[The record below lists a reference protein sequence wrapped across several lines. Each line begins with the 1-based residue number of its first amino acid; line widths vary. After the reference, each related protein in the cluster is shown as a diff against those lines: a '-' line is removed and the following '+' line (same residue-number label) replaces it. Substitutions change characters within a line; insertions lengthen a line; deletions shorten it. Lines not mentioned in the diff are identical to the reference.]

1 MKLQNNTSSY
11 FSRCD
16 GHLKKNLHTRP
27 ARGFR
32 KKNYNPPTAVL
43 VIGKDGQVSDR
54 LGPCR
59 PQTQIYPSFGMGPV
73 VLVPNESAT
82 NLLGPVWAQ
91 HLSKPGLMFHVG
103 RAKHRLPM
111 VWARHPAWTD
121 CHPLLEVVFP

>member
-91 HLSKPGLMFHVG
+91 HLSKPGPARAHVPRWSCQASPADG
-103 RAKHRLPM
+103 LGQAPCLDRLP
-111 VWARHPAWTD
+111 PPT
-121 CHPLLEVVFP
+121 